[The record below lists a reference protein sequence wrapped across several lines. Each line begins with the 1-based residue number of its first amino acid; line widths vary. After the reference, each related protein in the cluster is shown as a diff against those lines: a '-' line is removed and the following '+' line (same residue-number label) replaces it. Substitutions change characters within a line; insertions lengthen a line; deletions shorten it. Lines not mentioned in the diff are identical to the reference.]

1 MSNGYNLFWDLQKQK
16 CVGDEASII
25 LIVIKCLSISW
36 TKDPFFF
43 SLQVYLHCSEVNL
56 LPRIST
62 FFFNH
67 IASKTNHFLMLL

>member
-62 FFFNH
+62 FFLTILPARQSIF
-67 IASKTNHFLMLL
+67 